1 MFRDISLKSKIA
13 FVFFVTGKMTS
24 LPAVY
29 FIFSGDSEEA
39 FLMACIYSGL
49 IFLSIVFSLLAVRDK
64 KSDIRLIEECIKN
77 KGTRTFK
84 IINGKVTMIE

>member
-64 KSDIRLIEECIKN
+64 KSDIRLIEEFIKN
-77 KGTRTFK
+77 KGTHTFK
-84 IINGKVTMIE
+84 VVNGKVTMIE

>member
-29 FIFSGDSEEA
+29 FIFSGDSDKA

-49 IFLSIVFSLLAVRDK
+49 ILLSIIFSLLSIKDK
-64 KSDIRLIEECIKN
+64 KSGIRIVEECIKK
-77 KGTRTFK
+77 KGTHTFK
-84 IINGKVTMIE
+84 VVNGKVTMIE

>member
-13 FVFFVTGKMTS
+13 FVFFVIGKMTS

-77 KGTRTFK
+77 KGTHTFK
-84 IINGKVTMIE
+84 VVNGKVTMIE